1 MKILNKLLAPYR
13 KRKLQ
18 KQLTNLYNITIKID
32 IVLNKLGM
40 GRQGKKQFW
49 ERFVKHSEFR
59 QEIFEKLFVEIYQG
73 VLE

>member
-1 MKILNKLLAPYR
+1 MQILNKLLAPYR

-18 KQLTNLYNITIKID
+18 KELTNLYNITIKID

-40 GRQGKKQFW
+40 DRQGKKQFW

-59 QEIFEKLFVEIYQG
+59 QEIFEKLFVEIYQQT
-73 VLE
+73 L